1 MGGRRHPILDGVAP
15 RRAPGRGAL
24 PRRRGVRPRAPR
36 AHDAV
41 RASAAPRRPSTARRA
56 RGRRGAPRSGFVVA
70 GVWAA
75 GSYRLMDA
83 PTIGGWDSIV
93 GAYARGDAVF
103 GEFIL
108 LLAALTLPLL
118 PVSLVLLQITFELSV
133 MVLAVV
139 KGQQKSLDRHKPLTK
154 VRKDDAELAS
164 VRDAF
169 LAKLVPPG
177 GRSLAVIGIESPR
190 DGAALFANAWDA
202 LATRPAPRRLCLQR
216 RARRPLLFAR
226 APTGRRRGAAR
237 AAALLSLGRLAGRPP
252 GAARAE
258 AQPAARARPAAAAA
272 LAHVSTSS
280 SARSS
285 STPSRRWPPTRRH
298 STPRRRRW
306 RRRSRRRRATPR
318 ASGGGRG
325 RTSTCTAALA
335 APRVRGAP
343 RRGARG
349 GARRRRHRRCRRRRL
364 GAAGDA
370 AAGRRRRARRRRRP
384 EGR

>member
-1 MGGRRHPILDGVAP
+1 MAWLLGGLQVAAHFMYASLVECVPALRVLTTPYRVGRAQETFYGTP
-15 RRAPGRGAL
+15 RARAPWGAAFWL
-24 PRRRGVRPRAPR
+24 
-36 AHDAV
+36 
-41 RASAAPRRPSTARRA
+41 
-56 RGRRGAPRSGFVVA
+56 VVA

-154 VRKDDAELAS
+154 VRKDDAELAA

-202 LATRPAPRRLCLQR
+202 LATRLRRGDFVSNDERAALSFS
-216 RARRPLLFAR
+216 RARPTDGAAAPLVPPPFFLSDGWQAALRALR
-226 APTGRRRGAAR
+226 APKRNQPL
-237 AAALLSLGRLAGRPP
+237 ALA
-252 GAARAE
+252 
-258 AQPAARARPAAAAA
+258 PAAAAA
-272 LAHVSTSS
+272 LAHVSTLL
-280 SARSS
+280 RSVVVDALEAMAADD
-285 STPSRRWPPTRRH
+285 RRR

-325 RTSTCTAALA
+325 RTSTCTGALGGSSSA
-335 APRVRGAP
+335 RGASP
-343 RRGARG
+343 RRS
-349 GARRRRHRRCRRRRL
+349 RRRRSPSTSTL
-364 GAAGDA
+364 PPTT
-370 AAGRRRRARRRRRP
+370 AGR
-384 EGR
+384 GW